1 VTTRLFVLGLTSAFL
16 TACAHSTPPM
26 EVRLPISALTAPCVI
41 EGPISTRSAAE
52 TNGELWNFAGQAEA
66 ANHSCNRD
74 KELLRQGIAPPQESA
89 PWWAFWRK

>member
-1 VTTRLFVLGLTSAFL
+1 
-16 TACAHSTPPM
+16 M

-41 EGPISTRSAAE
+41 EGPISTRSEAE

-74 KELLRQGIAPPQESA
+74 KELLRQGIVPPQEPR